1 MWLCTLK
8 FPDRR
13 RHLLHHSSCSPTES
27 TFSLHKDAWN
37 AGLYPVGN
45 SFQANHRLPY
55 NCRFLKYG
63 IDRHHKMA
71 DFDLSFIPALYTPS
85 ALLPIARH
93 KKSLLYTIE
102 THQVTV
108 LVGQTGSGKTTQL
121 PQFLHQAGWTSRG
134 KCLAITQVGKST

>member
-1 MWLCTLK
+1 
-8 FPDRR
+8 
-13 RHLLHHSSCSPTES
+13 
-27 TFSLHKDAWN
+27 
-37 AGLYPVGN
+37 
-45 SFQANHRLPY
+45 
-55 NCRFLKYG
+55 
-63 IDRHHKMA
+63 MA

-121 PQFLHQAGWTSRG
+121 PQFLYQAGWTSGG
-134 KCLAITQVGKST
+134 KCLAVTQVGESALFVGPDFI